1 MVFRRKKAICD
12 AERRSSSR
20 CPVLKE
26 HGRALS
32 FLHFLNERSLIARG
46 SVLSRSEEQ
55 LSRQGTRELWTAF
68 SLSRRM
74 ENREREKI
82 VTRRL
87 CLISVV
93 SSGYLR
99 SLFIPFLFLQW
110 WNRSPALSALHAI
123 SISVSLGTRTRDNY
137 RVYGSLFAVFVAVKN
152 RSANG
157 PLSRIQA
164 ETRHGKDL
172 ERYRARNAH
181 TSRLLVRYSPYLRL
195 N

>member
-1 MVFRRKKAICD
+1 MSLTGRH
-12 AERRSSSR
+12 RS
-20 CPVLKE
+20 
-26 HGRALS
+26 G
-32 FLHFLNERSLIARG
+32 
-46 SVLSRSEEQ
+46 
-55 LSRQGTRELWTAF
+55 AF
-68 SLSRRM
+68 SLDRRSNFRAREHANFWAAFCLSPRM

-123 SISVSLGTRTRDNY
+123 SFIPFHLARAHVTITG
-137 RVYGSLFAVFVAVKN
+137 VYGSLFAGFVAVKN

-172 ERYRARNAH
+172 ERNRARNAH
-181 TSRLLVRYSPYLRL
+181 TSRLLLRYSPYLRL